1 MADDDVS
8 GSTLRSD
15 TGSQANI
22 TLTGGKE
29 WMEKE
34 VLTLRMA
41 ERM

>member
-1 MADDDVS
+1 MAGDDVA
-8 GSTLRSD
+8 GATLRSD

-22 TLTGGKE
+22 TLTEKKQ

-34 VLTLRMA
+34 ASTLRMD